1 MKKKVLTKTHEIVVL
16 VHDFP
21 RPSPA
26 LHQVAQIEN
35 SPKRR
40 NSPCRLEEENISSRH
55 GRVPGKKKKNSNLN
69 RQQTPVAVGPEIAP
83 MKIGN

>member
-35 SPKRR
+35 SPKKEELAMPTRR
-40 NSPCRLEEENISSRH
+40 GEYFISSRSSAW
-55 GRVPGKKKKNSNLN
+55 KKKKNSNLN